1 MQLWSMEVHSQLV
14 LRRQLWI
21 EKRLWKDLMAKD
33 DVTHHTKTDPNAKLN
48 INANSRL
55 QCRA

>member
-33 DVTHHTKTDPNAKLN
+33 DVTQRIYGKSDRGSDATV
-48 INANSRL
+48 R
-55 QCRA
+55 